1 MEYLTQFKKF
11 LKTNNGSDTH
21 SLATLEH
28 SSHFSPV
35 QTATYTTL
43 YICICRRTFSYRRNI
58 DALVVYGNCVMTVN
72 DGTTPTYTYIHTYIQ
87 ICMHTSSASACTGS
101 RPHSPLYNTQL
112 RIISLKCCQ
121 CWQVF
126 YQLKQEP
133 GRANK
138 HLFSIFSTG
147 CLSNGIESNGTVCA
161 QIK

>member
-72 DGTTPTYTYIHTYIQ
+72 DGTTPTYTYIHTYIDLYAYF
-87 ICMHTSSASACTGS
+87 ICICLHRQPPPFPALQHTTAHNQPEVLSVLASVLLAQART
-101 RPHSPLYNTQL
+101 
-112 RIISLKCCQ
+112 
-121 CWQVF
+121 
-126 YQLKQEP
+126 
-133 GRANK
+133 RAR
-138 HLFSIFSTG
+138 
-147 CLSNGIESNGTVCA
+147 
-161 QIK
+161 